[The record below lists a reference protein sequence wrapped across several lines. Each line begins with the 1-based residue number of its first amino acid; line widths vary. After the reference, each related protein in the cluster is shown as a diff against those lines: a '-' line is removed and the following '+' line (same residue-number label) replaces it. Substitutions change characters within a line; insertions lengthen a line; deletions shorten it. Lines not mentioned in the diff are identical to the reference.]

1 MQHRVLVVN
10 PIADPDALKLLER
23 VAEVVQV
30 NTPALEEEAGVVR
43 AIKGVH
49 AIIANPGGFVTRNAI
64 MAADALQVISVF
76 GAGFDR
82 VDVDAATER
91 GVLVVNNTG
100 VGANPVAEHALGMMI
115 ALAKDFR
122 RADRMVRDTAWAA
135 RAHYFGEAMGTE
147 LDGQTLGIVGLG
159 HIGSLIA
166 RKAMAA
172 FDMRVLAYDPYLTA
186 GHMAALGVTKVE
198 NLTDMIPECDF
209 LTLHAPAT
217 PETFHMIGREQLRAM
232 KPTAYLINCARG
244 PLVDT
249 AALVEAL
256 KAGAIPAAGIDV
268 FEVEPMPADHPF
280 FALDNILL
288 TPHVAG
294 ITRGTVKRLSRSC
307 VEQAVQVLRGEK
319 PPRIVNPEVWEQFLE
334 RRRR

>member
-1 MQHRVLVVN
+1 
-10 PIADPDALKLLER
+10 
-23 VAEVVQV
+23 
-30 NTPALEEEAGVVR
+30 
-43 AIKGVH
+43 
-49 AIIANPGGFVTRNAI
+49 
-64 MAADALQVISVF
+64 
-76 GAGFDR
+76 

-122 RADRMVRDTAWAA
+122 RADRMVRDKAWAA
-135 RAHYFGEAMGTE
+135 RAHYFGDPMGTE

-186 GHMAALGVTKVE
+186 DHMAALSVTKVE
-198 NLTDMIPECDF
+198 NLMDMIPECDF

-232 KPTAYLINCARG
+232 KPTAFLINCARG

-256 KAGAIPAAGIDV
+256 KAGVIPAAGIDV

-288 TPHVAG
+288 SPHVAG
-294 ITRGTVKRLSRSC
+294 ITKGTVKRLSRSC
-307 VEQAVQVLRGEK
+307 VEQAAQVLRGEK
-319 PPRIVNPEVWEQFLE
+319 PPRIVNPEAWEQFLE